1 MKPRIL
7 LFLVVLAL
15 AAGLWWML
23 SGRGGEQ
30 AERESTAEPVETID
44 RDAIVARKKQ
54 ARSGGA
60 FDASPAG
67 ASGQVRDAKTDA
79 PLRGAV
85 VLLTPK
91 GLDQVARAIEAGEPS
106 RPLRARTDA
115 EGQWSLSTLPP
126 GRYSLSATGRGYLP
140 ATRSD
145 VTLVAGQD
153 NPGFDLR
160 LVPGGHEVRGTLSDI
175 GGGPVE
181 DVLVRVTRLDEGSPF
196 NFDRPA
202 LGAVTDDDGRFHVQL
217 PDGVY
222 QLTTYH
228 PDYVAAKESVHV
240 DGGPRSL
247 ALQIIPAGSIEGR
260 VIARATGKPVVGA
273 IVSPHQER
281 DGGPLVQG
289 TGDGQVTTDE
299 QGRFALQGLGSGVV
313 RLAAVARGYTT
324 RQPVEVVLGVAEQ
337 VADIE
342 IIVDDALNIS
352 GFVVPRGDEERG
364 LEGVLVGAYSVDP
377 ARLYVAAAP
386 SAPDGYFEV
395 FGVLPGRYTV
405 AAIGEDSLP
414 NVLGAS
420 ATVED
425 QDVTDVLVIMDGGVH
440 VRGRVSPPGAAQLSV
455 AVDTEDVS
463 IGTMMETLSNALVRA
478 RSGSDGTFDLHPV
491 AAGSMTLVAEA
502 DDGSRGEISVDVGD
516 LDVDGLVIEL
526 QPRASVRGQ
535 VIDAAGMA
543 AAGLEVSF
551 RRRDAAA
558 GTSYS
563 FDINGA
569 GALGLIATTDESGNF
584 VRKGLDAGEYEVSVS
599 ATRGQVLEWAQPAD
613 PAKPKAP
620 ISVTV
625 SEAERRE
632 GISLVVEA
640 RDGRIAGVVF
650 GAEGQPVADAWVTAV
665 RNDSAR
671 EFFEQLSPL
680 PTPNADQERDLRQW
694 ELQGFAESPVLTDE
708 AGRFE
713 VDGLRNGTYRLRAE
727 AHTDGARGFVDDV
740 GLGSEVRI
748 DLSPLAG
755 LSGVVSFGGEP
766 VREYSLELRGP
777 SPRRQQ
783 IFDAEGRFSIERLD
797 VGDYELIVGSADGTA
812 HVEVDVLPGPPSPVT
827 VEIGGWGTLRGVVI
841 DAATGDP
848 VPDLAIS
855 VVGDGGSGTHSV
867 VGVFTGDGP
876 KTDEDGRFE
885 IDGVPPGQGQLFFF
899 DRDAAGLGGVVAQA
913 DYDIDPEETHDL
925 GTVSGVAPSH
935 IDPEERGTVGLQVR
949 VATYAD
955 RPRAPRS
962 EHDEERAVFDKTQRL
977 WITRVTP
984 YGPAALQGLVPGDE
998 ILAVDGTSVVRIQAL
1013 NAARLMSPQ
1022 NLRIGDDL
1030 ELQIEHDGDRRTLTL
1045 VAEAQSL

>member
-7 LFLVVLAL
+7 LVLVVLAL
-15 AAGLWWML
+15 AAGLWWMIA
-23 SGRGGEQ
+23 GRGGKK
-30 AERESTAEPVETID
+30 AERDEVEEEVASID
-44 RDAIVARKKQ
+44 RDAIVARKKR
-54 ARSGGA
+54 ARSAGE
-60 FDASPAG
+60 FDGSPAG
-67 ASGQVRDAKTDA
+67 ASGQVRDADSDE

-91 GLDQVARAIEAGEPS
+91 GLDQVARAIEPGQPS
-106 RPLRARTDA
+106 RPLRAVTDA
-115 EGQWSLSTLPP
+115 EGQWSLSSLPP
-126 GRYSLSATGRGYLP
+126 GRYSLSATGWGYLP
-140 ATRSD
+140 ATRND
-145 VTLVAGQD
+145 VTLLAGQD

-160 LVPGGHEVRGTLSDI
+160 LQAGGHEVRGTVSDI

-202 LGAVTDDDGRFHVQL
+202 LGAVTDDEGRFHVQL

-222 QLTTYH
+222 QLSTYH

-260 VIARATGKPVVGA
+260 VIARSTGKPLVGA
-273 IVSPHQER
+273 IVSRHQER
-281 DGGPLVQG
+281 DGGPVVQG

-324 RQPVEVVLGVAEQ
+324 RQPVQVVLGVAEQ
-337 VADIE
+337 VTEIE

-364 LEGVLVGAYSVDP
+364 LQGVLVGAYSMDP

-386 SAPDGYFEV
+386 SAADGYFEI

-420 ATVED
+420 ATVKD

-440 VRGRVSPPGAAQLSV
+440 VRGRVSPPGPAQLSV
-455 AVDTEDVS
+455 AVDTAEVS
-463 IGTMMETLSNALVRA
+463 IGTMMQTLSNALVRS

-491 AAGSMTLVAEA
+491 AEGSMTIVAEA

-516 LDVDGLVIEL
+516 LDVDGLVIDL
-526 QPRASVRGQ
+526 HPRASIRGQ
-535 VIDAAGMA
+535 VVDATGNA

-551 RRRDAAA
+551 RRRGGPTA
-558 GTSYS
+558 TNYS
-563 FDINGA
+563 FDITGA
-569 GALGLIATTDESGNF
+569 GALGPIATTDESGNF
-584 VRKGLDAGEYEVSVS
+584 VRKGLDAGDYEVSVS

-613 PAKPKAP
+613 PEQPKAP
-620 ISVTV
+620 ITVTI
-625 SEAERRE
+625 SEGERRE

-640 RDGRIAGVVF
+640 RDGRISGVVY
-650 GAEGQPVADAWVTAV
+650 GAEGQPIADAWVTAV

-680 PTPNADQERDLRQW
+680 PKIDAAQEQDLRQW

-713 VDGLRNGTYRLRAE
+713 IRELRNGVYRLRAE

-755 LSGVVSFGGEP
+755 LSGEVRFEGKP
-766 VREYSLELRGP
+766 VREYTLQLKGP
-777 SPRRQQ
+777 SPRNQQ
-783 IFDAEGRFSIERLD
+783 IFDDEGRFSIERLD
-797 VGDYELIVGSADGTA
+797 VGDYELIAVSTNGTA
-812 HVEVDVLPGPPSPVT
+812 RIEVDVVPGAGSPVT
-827 VEIGGWGTLRGVVI
+827 VEIGGWGTLQGVVI

-867 VGVFTGDGP
+867 MGVFTGESP
-876 KTDEDGRFE
+876 TTDEDGRFE
-885 IDGVPPGQGQLFFF
+885 IDGIPPGEGQLFFF
-899 DRDAAGLGGVVAQA
+899 DREAAGTGGVVAQTS
-913 DYDIDPEETHDL
+913 YVIEPEETHDL

-935 IDPEERGTVGLQVR
+935 IDPEERGTVGLVVA
-949 VATYAD
+949 VATYAK
-955 RPRAPRS
+955 RPRAPLA
-962 EHDEERAVFDKTQRL
+962 EHDEEKAAFDLTQRL
-977 WITRVTP
+977 WIKRVTP
-984 YGPAALQGLVPGDE
+984 YSPAALQGLVPGDE
-998 ILAVDGTSVVRIQAL
+998 ILSVDGTRVVSMTAI
-1013 NAARLMSPQ
+1013 NAARLVSPQ
-1022 NLRIGDDL
+1022 NLRIGDEL
-1030 ELQIEHDGDRRTLTL
+1030 ELQIEHDGDRRSITL
-1045 VAEAQSL
+1045 VAEAQKL